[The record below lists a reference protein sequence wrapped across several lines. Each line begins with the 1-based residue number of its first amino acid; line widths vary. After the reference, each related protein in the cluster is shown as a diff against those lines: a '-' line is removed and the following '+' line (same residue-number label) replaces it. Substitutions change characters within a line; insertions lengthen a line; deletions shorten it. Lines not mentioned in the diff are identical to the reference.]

1 LERFFI
7 LLKKELEDDNMFDVQ
22 IFGVSAVGAIVAIV
36 TLLKE
41 IGFPQKYAPVVSVIL
56 GILTGIFL
64 VDPSNMQQGVVDGLA
79 LGLSAVGLF
88 SGVKNVKEGVLN
100 LVKKPDQ
107 SDNLNNHNNEVI
119 LDAQRD

>member
-1 LERFFI
+1 
-7 LLKKELEDDNMFDVQ
+7 MFDVQ

>member
-1 LERFFI
+1 MDI
-7 LLKKELEDDNMFDVQ
+7 QV
-22 IFGVSAVGAIVAIV
+22 FGISAVGAIVAVV

-64 VDPSNMQQGVVDGLA
+64 VDPSNLQQGVVDGLA

-88 SGVKNVKEGVLN
+88 SGVKNVKEGL
-100 LVKKPDQ
+100 LSLKKQPQ
-107 SDNLNNHNNEVI
+107 
-119 LDAQRD
+119 QPQQ